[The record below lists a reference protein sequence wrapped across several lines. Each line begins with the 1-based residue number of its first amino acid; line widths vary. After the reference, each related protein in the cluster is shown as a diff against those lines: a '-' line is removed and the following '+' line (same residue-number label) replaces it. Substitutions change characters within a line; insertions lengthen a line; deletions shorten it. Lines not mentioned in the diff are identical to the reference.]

1 MTTIRT
7 PAEPSPAEHEPLPTD
22 PAAGPPGPAAETATG
37 PPADTRRGGHPGD
50 EGEAQRPAAAP
61 VQPAP
66 PSTSGLP
73 QLTRILGAIV
83 APTTLLTSLL
93 FYFGWSRAY
102 WFYIYFGVNSTLL
115 DLTTR
120 DYVQISLDALFV
132 PMTVVALAGLL
143 VLWGHATL
151 RVRLTA
157 GSEPRLLRVGI
168 PAIAAAG
175 AVLATAGLWSVFTPT
190 RLDRYLAVPP
200 LSLALGVVLL
210 VYAGH
215 LWRLLTAA
223 NAPAGRAAAPGWVA
237 VAEWA
242 VVFVLVG
249 LSLFWAA
256 TDYSAAVGRSRAQQ
270 AVAALPGEPNAV
282 VYSERSLSLH
292 APGVRETRCHDPEA
306 AYRYRYDGLKLM
318 LQSGGQYL
326 FLPEGWT
333 PGNGVAVLMPRSD
346 SLRLE
351 FTPAAVGTPRRPSC

>member
-1 MTTIRT
+1 MTTTRT
-7 PAEPSPAEHEPLPTD
+7 PAEPSPAEPEPGPTEL
-22 PAAGPPGPAAETATG
+22 AVGPPGPAAGTAAG
-37 PPADTRRGGHPGD
+37 PADTRRGGHPGD
-50 EGEAQRPAAAP
+50 EGGAQRPAATP
-61 VQPAP
+61 VQPAR

-73 QLTRILGAIV
+73 QLTRILGAVV
-83 APTTLLTSLL
+83 APTTLLTALL

-120 DYVQISLDALFV
+120 DYVQVSLDALFV

-168 PAIAAAG
+168 PAIAAVG
-175 AVLATAGLWSVFTPT
+175 AVLAAAGLWSVFDPWW
-190 RLDRYLAVPP
+190 LDRYLAIPP
-200 LSLALGVVLL
+200 LCLALGVVLL

-215 LWRLLTAA
+215 LWRLLTTA
-223 NAPAGRAAAPGWVA
+223 NAPAGRAAAPAWVA

-249 LSLFWAA
+249 LGLFWAA

-270 AVAALPGEPNAV
+270 AVAELPGEPNAV

-292 APGVRETRCHDPEA
+292 APGVRETRCQDPEA
-306 AYRYRYDGLKLM
+306 AYRYRYDGLKLLM
-318 LQSGGQYL
+318 QSGGQYL
-326 FLPEGWT
+326 FLPVGWT

-351 FTPAAVGTPRRPSC
+351 FTRAAAGPPQRPSC

>member
-1 MTTIRT
+1 MTATRT
-7 PAEPSPAEHEPLPTD
+7 PAEPSPAGPD
-22 PAAGPPGPAAETATG
+22 PPPG
-37 PPADTRRGGHPGD
+37 DHPGD
-50 EGEAQRPAAAP
+50 DGAGRRPAAAP
-61 VQPAP
+61 AQPAR
-66 PSTSGLP
+66 PSSSGLP
-73 QLTRILGAIV
+73 QLTRILGAVV
-83 APTTLLTSLL
+83 APTLLTSLL
-93 FYFGWSRAY
+93 FYFGWSRNY
-102 WFYIYFGVNSTLL
+102 WFYISLGVNSTLL

-120 DYVQISLDALFV
+120 DYVQVSVDALFV

-143 VLWGHATL
+143 VLWGHAAL

-157 GSEPRLLRVGI
+157 GSEPRLLRAGI
-168 PAIAAAG
+168 LAMAAVG

-223 NAPAGRAAAPGWVA
+223 DAPAGGAAAPPWVA

-256 TDYSAAVGRSRAQQ
+256 TDYSAAVGRARAQD
-270 AVAALPGEPNAV
+270 AVAALPREPNAV
-282 VYSERSLSLH
+282 IYSERSLSLR
-292 APGVRETRCHDPEA
+292 APGVRETRCQDPEA
-306 AYRYRYDGLKLM
+306 AYRYRYDGLKLL

-326 FLPEGWT
+326 FLPAGWT
-333 PGNGVAVLMPRSD
+333 PSDGVAVLIPRND

-351 FTPAAVGTPRRPSC
+351 FTPAAVGAPRRPSC

>member
-1 MTTIRT
+1 MTTTRT
-7 PAEPSPAEHEPLPTD
+7 PAEPS
-22 PAAGPPGPAAETATG
+22 
-37 PPADTRRGGHPGD
+37 
-50 EGEAQRPAAAP
+50 QRPAAAP
-61 VQPAP
+61 VQPAR

-120 DYVQISLDALFV
+120 DYLQISFDALFV
-132 PMTVVALAGLL
+132 PLTVVALAGLL

-157 GSEPRLLRVGI
+157 GSESRLIRVGI
-168 PAIAAAG
+168 PAMAAAG
-175 AVLATAGLWSVFTPT
+175 AILATAGLWSVFTPT
-190 RLDRYLAVPP
+190 RLDRYLAVAP

-223 NAPAGRAAAPGWVA
+223 NAPAGRAAAPPWVA

-249 LSLFWAA
+249 LSLFWATA
-256 TDYSAAVGRSRAQQ
+256 DYAAAVGRGRAQD
-270 AVAALPGEPNAV
+270 ALAALPGEPNAV
-282 VYSERSLSLH
+282 IYSERSLSLH

-306 AYRYRYDGLKLM
+306 AYRYRYDGLKLV

-326 FLPEGWT
+326 FLPAGWT
-333 PGNGVAVLMPRSD
+333 PSNGVAVLMPRND

-351 FTPAAVGTPRRPSC
+351 FTRAAVGTPRRPAC

>member
-1 MTTIRT
+1 VTTTRT
-7 PAEPSPAEHEPLPTD
+7 PAE
-22 PAAGPPGPAAETATG
+22 GPADA
-37 PPADTRRGGHPGD
+37 RRGGHPD
-50 EGEAQRPAAAP
+50 DDGEAQRPGSAP
-61 VQPAP
+61 GQTAR
-66 PSTSGLP
+66 PSSSGLP

-120 DYVQISLDALFV
+120 DYVQVSLDALFV
-132 PMTVVALAGLL
+132 PMTVVAFAGLL
-143 VLWGHATL
+143 VLWGHAML
-151 RVRLTA
+151 RIRLTA
-157 GSEPRLLRVGI
+157 GSEPRPLRVGTL
-168 PAIAAAG
+168 AMAAAG
-175 AVLATAGLWSVFTPT
+175 AVLATAGLWSVFAPT
-190 RLDRYLAVPP
+190 RLDRYLAAAP
-200 LSLALGVVLL
+200 LSLAVGVVLL

-215 LWRLLTAA
+215 LWRLLTVA
-223 NAPAGRAAAPGWVA
+223 NAPAGRAAEPQWVA

-270 AVAALPGEPNAV
+270 AVAALPGEPDAV

-306 AYRYRYDGLKLM
+306 AYRYRYDGLKLL

-326 FLPEGWT
+326 FLPAGWT

-346 SLRLE
+346 TLRLE
-351 FTPAAVGTPRRPSC
+351 FSPAGTPRRPSC

>member
-1 MTTIRT
+1 MTTTRT
-7 PAEPSPAEHEPLPTD
+7 PAEPSPAEPEPGPTE
-22 PAAGPPGPAAETATG
+22 PAVGPPGPAAGTAAG
-37 PPADTRRGGHPGD
+37 PADTRRGGHPGD
-50 EGEAQRPAAAP
+50 EGGAQRPAATP
-61 VQPAP
+61 VQPAR

-73 QLTRILGAIV
+73 QLTRILGAVV
-83 APTTLLTSLL
+83 APTTLLTALL

-120 DYVQISLDALFV
+120 DYVQVSLDALFV
-132 PMTVVALAGLL
+132 PMTVVAVAGLL

-168 PAIAAAG
+168 PAIAAVG
-175 AVLATAGLWSVFTPT
+175 AVLAAAGLWSVFDPWW
-190 RLDRYLAVPP
+190 LDRYLAIPP
-200 LSLALGVVLL
+200 LCLALGVVLL

-215 LWRLLTAA
+215 LWRLLTTA
-223 NAPAGRAAAPGWVA
+223 NAPAGRAAAPAWVA

-270 AVAALPGEPNAV
+270 AVAELPGEPNAV

-292 APGVRETRCHDPEA
+292 APGVRETRCQDPEA
-306 AYRYRYDGLKLM
+306 AYRYRYDGLKLV

-333 PGNGVAVLMPRSD
+333 PGNGVAVLMSRSD

-351 FTPAAVGTPRRPSC
+351 FTRAAAGPPQRPSC

>member
-1 MTTIRT
+1 VTRTRT
-7 PAEPSPAEHEPLPTD
+7 PAEPSPAEPEPAPTE
-22 PAAGPPGPAAETATG
+22 PAAGPPGPAIGTAAG
-37 PPADTRRGGHPGD
+37 PADTRRGGHPAD
-50 EGEAQRPAAAP
+50 EGEAQRPAATP
-61 VQPAP
+61 VQPP
-66 PSTSGLP
+66 RPSTSGLP

-83 APTTLLTSLL
+83 APTTLLTALL

-120 DYVQISLDALFV
+120 DYVQVSLDALFV
-132 PMTVVALAGLL
+132 PMTVVAFAGLL

-157 GSEPRLLRVGI
+157 GSEPRLLRAGI
-168 PAIAAAG
+168 LAMAAAG
-175 AVLATAGLWSVFTPT
+175 AILATAGLWSVFTPT
-190 RLDRYLAVPP
+190 WLTRYLAVPA
-200 LSLALGVVLL
+200 LCLALGVVLL

-223 NAPAGRAAAPGWVA
+223 NAPVGRAAAPQWVA

-270 AVAALPGEPNAV
+270 AMAALPGEPNAV

-292 APGVRETRCHDPEA
+292 VPGVRETRCQDPEA
-306 AYRYRYDGLKLM
+306 AYRYRYDGLKLL

-326 FLPEGWT
+326 FLPEEWT

-351 FTPAAVGTPRRPSC
+351 FTPATAGTPQRPSC

>member
-1 MTTIRT
+1 VTRTRT
-7 PAEPSPAEHEPLPTD
+7 PAEPSPAEPEPAPTE
-22 PAAGPPGPAAETATG
+22 PAAGPPGPAIGTAAG
-37 PPADTRRGGHPGD
+37 PADTRRGGHPAD
-50 EGEAQRPAAAP
+50 EGEAQRPAATP
-61 VQPAP
+61 VQPP
-66 PSTSGLP
+66 RPSTSGLP
-73 QLTRILGAIV
+73 QFTRILGAIV

-120 DYVQISLDALFV
+120 DYLQISFDALFV
-132 PMTVVALAGLL
+132 PLTVVALAGLL
-143 VLWGHATL
+143 VLWGHAAL

-157 GSEPRLLRVGI
+157 GSESRLIRVGI
-168 PAIAAAG
+168 PAMAAAG
-175 AVLATAGLWSVFTPT
+175 AILATAGLWSVWATT
-190 RLDRYLAVPP
+190 RLDRYLAVAP

-223 NAPAGRAAAPGWVA
+223 NAPAGRAAAPPWVA

-256 TDYSAAVGRSRAQQ
+256 TDYSAAVGRGRAQD
-270 AVAALPGEPNAV
+270 ALAALPGEPNAV
-282 VYSERSLSLH
+282 IYSERSLSLH
-292 APGVRETRCHDPEA
+292 APGVRETRCQDPEA
-306 AYRYRYDGLKLM
+306 AYRYRYDGLKLV

-326 FLPEGWT
+326 FLPAGWT
-333 PGNGVAVLMPRSD
+333 SGNGVAILMPRSD

-351 FTPAAVGTPRRPSC
+351 FTPPAAGTPRRPSC